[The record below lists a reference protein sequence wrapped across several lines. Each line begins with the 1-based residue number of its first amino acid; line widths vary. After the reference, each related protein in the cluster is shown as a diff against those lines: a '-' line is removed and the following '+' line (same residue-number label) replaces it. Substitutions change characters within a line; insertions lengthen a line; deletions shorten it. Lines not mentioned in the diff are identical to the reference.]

1 MLPITW
7 IIHLFD
13 MIPSRVE
20 LRRRRMESERGEEG
34 KLNNAAFVVFI
45 GLVS

>member
-1 MLPITW
+1 MKRPCMLPITW

-20 LRRRRMESERGEEG
+20 AEKNGIGERRRRKIE
-34 KLNNAAFVVFI
+34 
-45 GLVS
+45 